1 MLVGG
6 AFIFNTERRSMR
18 FGCCINMVA
27 SELDGIGTEHLSE
40 LEHMG
45 YDYVEMPLAEMMRLD
60 GPNFLEL
67 KRRVDRLTIG
77 CEVCN
82 NFFSILRLIISGEL
96 RTKSFSNSPVK

>member
-27 SELDGIGTEHLSE
+27 LELDGIGTEHLSE

-45 YDYVEMPLAEMMRLD
+45 YDYTRD
-60 GPNFLEL
+60 N
-67 KRRVDRLTIG
+67 
-77 CEVCN
+77 
-82 NFFSILRLIISGEL
+82 
-96 RTKSFSNSPVK
+96 